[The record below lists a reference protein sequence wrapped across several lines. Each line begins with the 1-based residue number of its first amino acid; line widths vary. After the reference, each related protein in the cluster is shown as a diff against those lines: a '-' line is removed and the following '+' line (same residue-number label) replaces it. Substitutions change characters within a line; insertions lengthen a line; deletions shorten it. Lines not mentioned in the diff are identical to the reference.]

1 MGKRRKPSPPS
12 RARLAV
18 ITTAVAGGA
27 VLASGTAH
35 AEPAP
40 TLASV
45 KEQVDRL
52 NEEAEQAIERFNGF
66 QEKQQKLQGEANR
79 IQEKVARGQEA
90 MNELRTQLGVV
101 GAEQYR
107 NNGIDPG
114 IQLMLDSDPATY
126 LGRASVQDQVAG
138 SWTNLLRRAQDE
150 QRKLDQER
158 AEAAATLADLD
169 AVGASLNA
177 QKNQVQGKLAES
189 EALLNK
195 LSAEERAKINAQE
208 AAEKAKAAAQ
218 QAAAAERAK
227 AADKE
232 AADKAAADKAKAA
245 AKENAG
251 KGGATAPPAPATN
264 APTPAANT
272 PAPPVTNT
280 PPPPAANTPAPPAA
294 GGRAAAIVQFAYAQ
308 LGKPYGWSK
317 TGPSSFDCSGLTGAA
332 YRAADVSLPRT
343 SQEQWKVGTRIGRG
357 DLQPGDLVF
366 FYPDLHHV
374 GVYIGDGK
382 MIHAPRTGKN
392 IEVLAIGVMPYMGA
406 VRP

>member
-18 ITTAVAGGA
+18 LTTAVAGSA
-27 VLASGTAH
+27 VLASGAAR

-79 IQEKVARGQEA
+79 IQEKVARGQDA

-114 IQLMLDSDPATY
+114 VQLMLDSDPASY

-138 SWTNLLRRAQDE
+138 SWTSLLKRAQDE

-158 AEAAATLADLD
+158 AEATATLADLD

-177 QKNQVQGKLAES
+177 QKNEIQGKLAQS

-208 AAEKAKAAAQ
+208 AADKAKAAAQ

-227 AADKE
+227 AAEKE
-232 AADKAAADKAKAA
+232 AADKAKAA
-245 AKENAG
+245 AKETAG
-251 KGGATAPPAPATN
+251 KAATPQTAAPQ
-264 APTPAANT
+264 
-272 PAPPVTNT
+272 
-280 PPPPAANTPAPPAA
+280 PPAANTPAPVANTPAPPA
-294 GGRAAAIVQFAYAQ
+294 TGGRAAAIVQFAYAQ

-392 IEVLAIGVMPYMGA
+392 IEVLSIGVMPYMGA

>member
-18 ITTAVAGGA
+18 LTTAVAGGA

-79 IQEKVARGQEA
+79 IQEKVARGQDA

-114 IQLMLDSDPATY
+114 IQLMLDSDPASY

-138 SWTNLLRRAQDE
+138 SWTSLLKRAQDE

-177 QKNQVQGKLAES
+177 QKNEIQGKLAQS

-208 AAEKAKAAAQ
+208 AADRAKAAAQ

-232 AADKAAADKAKAA
+232 AADKAKAA
-245 AKENAG
+245 AKETAG
-251 KGGATAPPAPATN
+251 KGAAAPQTASPQTATPQS
-264 APTPAANT
+264 PAANT
-272 PAPPVTNT
+272 
-280 PPPPAANTPAPPAA
+280 PPPAANTPAPPAA

-392 IEVLAIGVMPYMGA
+392 IEVLPIGVMPYMGA

>member
-18 ITTAVAGGA
+18 LTTAVAGGA

-79 IQEKVARGQEA
+79 IQEKVARGQDA

-114 IQLMLDSDPATY
+114 IQLMLDSDPASY

-138 SWTNLLRRAQDE
+138 SWTSLLKRAQDE

-158 AEAAATLADLD
+158 AEAATTLADLD

-177 QKNQVQGKLAES
+177 QKNEIQGKLAQS

-208 AAEKAKAAAQ
+208 AADKAKAAAQ

-227 AADKE
+227 AAEKE
-232 AADKAAADKAKAA
+232 AADKAKAA
-245 AKENAG
+245 AKETAG
-251 KGGATAPPAPATN
+251 KGAATPQTASPQ
-264 APTPAANT
+264 TPAANT
-272 PAPPVTNT
+272 
-280 PPPPAANTPAPPAA
+280 PPPAANTPAPPAA

-392 IEVLAIGVMPYMGA
+392 IEVLSIGVMPYMGA

>member
-1 MGKRRKPSPPS
+1 MGKRRKPSAPS
-12 RARLAV
+12 RARMAV
-18 ITTAVAGGA
+18 LTTAVAGGA

-40 TLASV
+40 TLAAV

-114 IQLMLDSDPATY
+114 IQLMLDSDPASY
-126 LGRASVQDQVAG
+126 LGRASVQDRVAG
-138 SWTNLLRRAQDE
+138 SWADLLKRAQDE

-158 AEAAATLADLD
+158 TEAAATLADLD
-169 AVGASLNA
+169 AVGASLNG
-177 QKNQVQGKLAES
+177 QKNQIQSKLAQS

-208 AAEKAKAAAQ
+208 AADKAKAAAQ

-232 AADKAAADKAKAA
+232 AADKAKAAAA
-245 AKENAG
+245 AKETAG
-251 KGGATAPPAPATN
+251 KGGTPAPQTA
-264 APTPAANT
+264 APQTPAAQTPAANT
-272 PAPPVTNT
+272 PAPVT
-280 PPPPAANTPAPPAA
+280 NTPAPPAA
-294 GGRAAAIVQFAYAQ
+294 GGRAATIVQFAYAQ

-343 SQEQWKVGTRIGRG
+343 SQEQWKIGTRIGRG

-392 IEVLAIGVMPYMGA
+392 IEVLPIGVMPYMGA

>member
-18 ITTAVAGGA
+18 LTTAVAGGA

-79 IQEKVARGQEA
+79 IQEKVARGQDA

-114 IQLMLDSDPATY
+114 IQLMLDSDPASY

-138 SWTNLLRRAQDE
+138 SWTSLLKRAQDE

-177 QKNQVQGKLAES
+177 QKNEIQGKLAQS

-208 AAEKAKAAAQ
+208 AADRAKAAAQ

-232 AADKAAADKAKAA
+232 AADKAKAA
-245 AKENAG
+245 AKEAAG
-251 KGGATAPPAPATN
+251 KGAAAPQTASPQTANPQS
-264 APTPAANT
+264 PAANT
-272 PAPPVTNT
+272 
-280 PPPPAANTPAPPAA
+280 PPPAANTPAPPAA

>member
-1 MGKRRKPSPPS
+1 MGKRRKLSPPS
-12 RARLAV
+12 RTRLAV
-18 ITTAVAGGA
+18 LTTAMAGGA

-52 NEEAEQAIERFNGF
+52 NEEAEQAVERYNGF

-79 IQEKVARGQEA
+79 LQEKVARGQEG

-101 GAEQYR
+101 AAEQYR
-107 NNGIDPG
+107 NNGMDPG
-114 IQLMLDSDPATY
+114 LQLMLDSDPAAY
-126 LGRASVQDQVAG
+126 LGRATVQNQVAG
-138 SWTNLLRRAQDE
+138 SQTNLLKQVQGD

-158 AEAAATLADLD
+158 AEATATLAELD
-169 AVGASLNA
+169 AVGASLTA
-177 QKNQVQGKLAES
+177 QKNQVQAKLAE
-189 EALLNK
+189 AQTLLNR
-195 LSAEERAKINAQE
+195 LSADERAKLNAQE
-208 AAEKAKAAAQ
+208 SAEKAKAAAQAAAAAEKAKAAA
-218 QAAAAERAK
+218 A
-227 AADKE
+227 KE
-232 AADKAAADKAKAA
+232 AADKAKESADKAKAA
-245 AKENAG
+245 
-251 KGGATAPPAPATN
+251 TPQT
-264 APTPAANT
+264 PTDRASRAAEPTAANT
-272 PAPPVTNT
+272 PAPP
-280 PPPPAANTPAPPAA
+280 PA
-294 GGRAAAIVQFAYAQ
+294 GGRGASVVQFAYAQ

-332 YRAADVSLPRT
+332 YRSANVSLPRT
-343 SQEQWKVGTRIGRG
+343 SQEQWKVGTRVGRA

-366 FYPDLHHV
+366 FYDDLHHV

-392 IEVLAIGVMPYMGA
+392 IEVLPISVMPYMGA

>member
-18 ITTAVAGGA
+18 LTTAVAGGA

-40 TLASV
+40 SLASV

-114 IQLMLDSDPATY
+114 IQLMLDSDPASY

-138 SWTNLLRRAQDE
+138 SWTNLLKRAQDE

-177 QKNQVQGKLAES
+177 QKNQIQGKLAQS

-208 AAEKAKAAAQ
+208 AADKAKAAAQ

-227 AADKE
+227 AAEKE
-232 AADKAAADKAKAA
+232 AADKAKAA
-245 AKENAG
+245 AKEAAG
-251 KGGATAPPAPATN
+251 KGAAATPQTTAPQTTTPQ
-264 APTPAANT
+264 TPAANT
-272 PAPPVTNT
+272 PAPV
-280 PPPPAANTPAPPAA
+280 ANTPAPPAA

-343 SQEQWKVGTRIGRG
+343 SQEQWKVGTRIARG

>member
-18 ITTAVAGGA
+18 LTTAVAGGA

-79 IQEKVARGQEA
+79 IQEKVARGQDA

-114 IQLMLDSDPATY
+114 IQLMLDSDPASY

-138 SWTNLLRRAQDE
+138 SWTSLLKRAQDE

-158 AEAAATLADLD
+158 AEAATTLADLD

-177 QKNQVQGKLAES
+177 QKNEIQGKLAQS

-208 AAEKAKAAAQ
+208 AADKAKAAAQ

-227 AADKE
+227 AAEKE
-232 AADKAAADKAKAA
+232 AADKAKAA
-245 AKENAG
+245 AKETAG
-251 KGGATAPPAPATN
+251 KGAAAPQTASPQTAAPQ
-264 APTPAANT
+264 TPAANT
-272 PAPPVTNT
+272 
-280 PPPPAANTPAPPAA
+280 PPPAANTPAPPAA

-392 IEVLAIGVMPYMGA
+392 IEVLSIGVMPYMGA

>member
-18 ITTAVAGGA
+18 LTTAVAGGA

-79 IQEKVARGQEA
+79 IQEKVARGQDA

-114 IQLMLDSDPATY
+114 IQLMLDSDPASY

-138 SWTNLLRRAQDE
+138 SWTNLLKRAQDE

-177 QKNQVQGKLAES
+177 QKNEIQGKLAQS

-208 AAEKAKAAAQ
+208 AADRAKAAAQ

-232 AADKAAADKAKAA
+232 AADKAKAA
-245 AKENAG
+245 AKEAAG
-251 KGGATAPPAPATN
+251 KGAAAPQTASPQTSNPQTATPQS
-264 APTPAANT
+264 PAANT
-272 PAPPVTNT
+272 
-280 PPPPAANTPAPPAA
+280 PPPAANTPAPPAA

-392 IEVLAIGVMPYMGA
+392 IEVLSIGVMPYMGA

>member
-18 ITTAVAGGA
+18 LTTAVVGGT
-27 VLASGTAH
+27 VLASGAAR

-52 NEEAEQAIERFNGF
+52 NEEAEQAIERYNGF

-79 IQEKVARGQEA
+79 IQEKLARGQDA

-107 NNGIDPG
+107 TNGIDPG
-114 IQLMLDSDPATY
+114 IQLMLDSDPAGY
-126 LGRASVQDQVAG
+126 LGRASVQGQVAD

-177 QKNQVQGKLAES
+177 QKTQIQSKLAQS
-189 EALLNK
+189 EALLNR
-195 LSAEERAKINAQE
+195 LSAEDRARINAQE
-208 AAEKAKAAAQ
+208 AADRARAAAQ

-227 AADKE
+227 AAEKE
-232 AADKAAADKAKAA
+232 AADRAKAA
-245 AKENAG
+245 AKEASG
-251 KGGATAPPAPATN
+251 KGATAAPQTPAPNTPAPA
-264 APTPAANT
+264 PQTPAANT
-272 PAPPVTNT
+272 PA
-280 PPPPAANTPAPPAA
+280 PAANTPAPPAA

-343 SQEQWKVGTRIGRG
+343 SQEQWKVGARIARG

-366 FYPDLHHV
+366 FYNDLHHV

-392 IEVLAIGVMPYMGA
+392 IEVLPIGVMPYMGA

>member
-18 ITTAVAGGA
+18 LTTAVAGGA

-79 IQEKVARGQEA
+79 IQEKVARGQDA

-114 IQLMLDSDPATY
+114 IQLMLDSDPASY

-138 SWTNLLRRAQDE
+138 SWTNLLKRAQDE

-177 QKNQVQGKLAES
+177 QKNQVQSKLAQS

-208 AAEKAKAAAQ
+208 AADKAKAAAQ

-227 AADKE
+227 AAEKE
-232 AADKAAADKAKAA
+232 AADKAKATAKETTGKGAA
-245 AKENAG
+245 AAPQ
-251 KGGATAPPAPATN
+251 TAAPQA
-264 APTPAANT
+264 PAANT
-272 PAPPVTNT
+272 PAPAANT
-280 PPPPAANTPAPPAA
+280 SAPAANTPAPPAA

-332 YRAADVSLPRT
+332 YRAANVSLPRT
-343 SQEQWKVGTRIGRG
+343 SQEQWKVGTRIARG

-392 IEVLAIGVMPYMGA
+392 IEVLAIGVMPYMGG

>member
-12 RARLAV
+12 RARMVVL
-18 ITTAVAGGA
+18 TTAVAGGA

-40 TLASV
+40 TLAAV

-114 IQLMLDSDPATY
+114 IQLMLDSDPASY

-138 SWTNLLRRAQDE
+138 SWTDLLKRAQDE

-169 AVGASLNA
+169 AVGASLNT
-177 QKNQVQGKLAES
+177 QKNQIQGKLAQS

-232 AADKAAADKAKAA
+232 AADKAKAA
-245 AKENAG
+245 APAKETAG
-251 KGGATAPPAPATN
+251 KGATATPQTPTPQAPAAQTPAPQ
-264 APTPAANT
+264 TPAANT
-272 PAPPVTNT
+272 
-280 PPPPAANTPAPPAA
+280 PPPAANTPAPPAA

>member
-12 RARLAV
+12 RARMAV
-18 ITTAVAGGA
+18 LTTAVASGA

-114 IQLMLDSDPATY
+114 IQLMLDSDPASY
-126 LGRASVQDQVAG
+126 LGRAAVQDQVAG
-138 SWTNLLRRAQDE
+138 SWTDLLKRAQDE

-158 AEAAATLADLD
+158 TEAAATLADLD

-177 QKNQVQGKLAES
+177 QKNQIQSKLAQS

-208 AAEKAKAAAQ
+208 AADKAKAAAQ

-232 AADKAAADKAKAA
+232 AADKAKAAAA
-245 AKENAG
+245 AKETAG
-251 KGGATAPPAPATN
+251 KGGTPAPQTA
-264 APTPAANT
+264 APQTPAANT
-272 PAPPVTNT
+272 PAPAASTPAPVT
-280 PPPPAANTPAPPAA
+280 NTPAPPAA
-294 GGRAAAIVQFAYAQ
+294 GGRAAAIVQFAHAQ

-332 YRAADVSLPRT
+332 YRAANVSLPRT
-343 SQEQWKVGTRIGRG
+343 SQEQWKIGTRIGRG

-392 IEVLAIGVMPYMGA
+392 IEVLPIGVMPYMGA

>member
-18 ITTAVAGGA
+18 LTTAVAGGA

-114 IQLMLDSDPATY
+114 IQLMLDSDPASY

-138 SWTNLLRRAQDE
+138 SWTDLLKRAQDE

-158 AEAAATLADLD
+158 TEAAATLADLD

-177 QKNQVQGKLAES
+177 QKNQIQSKLAQS

-208 AAEKAKAAAQ
+208 AADKAKAAAQ

-227 AADKE
+227 AAEKE
-232 AADKAAADKAKAA
+232 AADKAKAA
-245 AKENAG
+245 AGKETAG
-251 KGGATAPPAPATN
+251 KGGTPAPQTPAASTPAPA
-264 APTPAANT
+264 ASTPA
-272 PAPPVTNT
+272 
-280 PPPPAANTPAPPAA
+280 PAANTPAPPAA

-308 LGKPYGWSK
+308 LGKPYGWSR

-392 IEVLAIGVMPYMGA
+392 IEVLPIGVMPYMGA

>member
-18 ITTAVAGGA
+18 LTTAVAGGA

-114 IQLMLDSDPATY
+114 IQLMLDSDPASY

-138 SWTNLLRRAQDE
+138 SWTDLLKRAQDE

-158 AEAAATLADLD
+158 TEAAATLADLD

-177 QKNQVQGKLAES
+177 QKNQIQSKLAQS

-208 AAEKAKAAAQ
+208 AADKAKAAAQ

-227 AADKE
+227 AAEKE
-232 AADKAAADKAKAA
+232 AADKAKAA
-245 AKENAG
+245 AGKETAG
-251 KGGATAPPAPATN
+251 KGGTPAPQ
-264 APTPAANT
+264 TPAANT
-272 PAPPVTNT
+272 PAPAAST
-280 PPPPAANTPAPPAA
+280 PAPAANTPAPPAA

-308 LGKPYGWSK
+308 LGKPYGWSR

-392 IEVLAIGVMPYMGA
+392 IEVLPIGVMPYMGA

>member
-18 ITTAVAGGA
+18 LTTAVAGGA

-79 IQEKVARGQEA
+79 IQEKVARGQDA

-114 IQLMLDSDPATY
+114 IQLMLDSDPASY

-138 SWTNLLRRAQDE
+138 SWTSLLKRAQDE

-158 AEAAATLADLD
+158 AEAATTLADLD

-177 QKNQVQGKLAES
+177 QKNEIQGKLAQS

-208 AAEKAKAAAQ
+208 AADKAKAAAQ

-227 AADKE
+227 AAEKE
-232 AADKAAADKAKAA
+232 AADKAKAA
-245 AKENAG
+245 AKETAG
-251 KGGATAPPAPATN
+251 KGAATPQTASPQTAAPQ
-264 APTPAANT
+264 TPAANT
-272 PAPPVTNT
+272 
-280 PPPPAANTPAPPAA
+280 PPPAANTPAPPAA

-392 IEVLAIGVMPYMGA
+392 IEVLSIGVMPYMGA